1 MLYRY
6 KLFNI
11 SYGFKEAEILAKK
24 LVQVFKLSSELLSS

>member
-1 MLYRY
+1 MLY
-6 KLFNI
+6 